1 MTRQGWVKWVIIPVA
16 PVTRQRMKMRLLLVE
31 DDDLIGSGLEISLR
45 QAGYEVDWL
54 RDGIAAQAALATAGY
69 ALVVLD
75 LGLPGKSGSALLR
88 MLRARGD
95 TIPVLV
101 ITARGTVADRVR
113 GLDEGA
119 DDYLA
124 KPFDLSEVLARC
136 RALVRRSQG
145 RTRDAFVRGDI
156 AIDLTSR
163 VITRNASRIALTARE
178 WAILIQLV
186 GQRGVPQSRARL
198 EDALYGWQDGVESN
212 AIEVHVS
219 NLRKKLGADFIRT
232 VRGIGYVVEPA

>member
-1 MTRQGWVKWVIIPVA
+1 
-16 PVTRQRMKMRLLLVE
+16 MRLLLVE

-54 RDGIAAQAALATAGY
+54 PDGIAAQAALATAGY

>member
-1 MTRQGWVKWVIIPVA
+1 
-16 PVTRQRMKMRLLLVE
+16 MRLLLVE

-219 NLRKKLGADFIRT
+219 NLRKKHGADFIRT

>member
-1 MTRQGWVKWVIIPVA
+1 
-16 PVTRQRMKMRLLLVE
+16 MRLLLVE

-113 GLDEGA
+113 GLDEGP

>member
-1 MTRQGWVKWVIIPVA
+1 
-16 PVTRQRMKMRLLLVE
+16 MKMRLLLVE

>member
-1 MTRQGWVKWVIIPVA
+1 
-16 PVTRQRMKMRLLLVE
+16 MRLLLVE

-145 RTRDAFVRGDI
+145 RTRDAFVQGDI

>member
-1 MTRQGWVKWVIIPVA
+1 MTRQGWAKWVIIPVA
-16 PVTRQRMKMRLLLVE
+16 PVTCQRMKMRLLLVE